1 MPNDWV
7 DDGERALKTEKRW
20 FYICTYI
27 LRLQTTHMKAVFS
40 SDSL

>member
-20 FYICTYI
+20 FYICTY
-27 LRLQTTHMKAVFS
+27 THTYSNYTHES
-40 SDSL
+40 SVLF